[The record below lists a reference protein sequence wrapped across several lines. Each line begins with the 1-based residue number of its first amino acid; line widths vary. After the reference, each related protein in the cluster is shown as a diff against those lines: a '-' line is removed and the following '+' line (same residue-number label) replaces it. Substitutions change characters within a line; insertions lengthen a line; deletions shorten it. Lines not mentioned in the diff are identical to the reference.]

1 MKRRLLCTGAGLFVL
16 LALLLWLHN
25 LDSMAQPPS
34 SSPGPESPDPRSL
47 IPESPNPE
55 SPDYQLLTNP
65 GVEDYDAPYTQFE
78 GVNCQVA
85 SGWQRFWDEGLPEP
99 YWMDCRVFAAS
110 HLGADWVEKI
120 EGETSQLVIATEPY
134 AAGIRQTVSGLTPG
148 RGYGFHAAMLTIYQT
163 SAPPSADGTMIKQV
177 GMDPTGGTD
186 PDAPS
191 VVWSDADDHDE
202 GPWSVDL
209 RTAAFAQSSTMTVFI
224 RVISPYPSGGL
235 PYLNYSFLDSAILA
249 LTPVVTATSPAV
261 SEVPAFTVN
270 WDNVVAAPGVKR
282 LKGCDVQWL
291 DESEGVWHDWFT
303 RTAEVEAP
311 FVGESCHV
319 YHFRAR
325 AWQKYLNGAL
335 LVGPYRPAGDI
346 QTIVLGSKLVGQ
358 VWTTEGHPITGATVA
373 ISGTG
378 YAATSGSWG
387 HYELFVPPSAE
398 PQTITVSHPGWLSPP
413 PVYGVTFGLSA
424 TVAIDW
430 MLRPAGDAVANGDFE
445 AGLEGWSVP
454 AQGPAPT
461 VVAEPVHTGHHAL
474 ALGGAPPAGG
484 TSTVSQTLVLAGAW
498 EPALAFWYRPATE
511 DAEDLDFRV
520 VVTVAS
526 EGSGA
531 VRPASSAAGEVTAA
545 TPVTTTYVFTPD
557 LEVSGWHPQWYRVG
571 QPEAY
576 LTGRVTV
583 QFEAGREDEGLAA
596 VYLDEVS
603 LGATLGGPYK
613 IYLPLALR

>member
-1 MKRRLLCTGAGLFVL
+1 MKQQLLRTGAGLFVL
-16 LALLLWLHN
+16 LALLLAFYNVGTL
-25 LDSMAQPPS
+25 AQPPS
-34 SSPGPESPDPRSL
+34 TPAAPDSPAPGSL
-47 IPESPNPE
+47 SAE

-65 GVEDYDAPYTQFE
+65 GVEAYDAPYTQFQ

-85 SGWQRFWDEGLPEP
+85 SGWQRFWDDALAEP
-99 YWMDCRVFAAS
+99 YWMDCSVFAAS
-110 HLGADWVEKI
+110 PLGGGWTEFI
-120 EGETSQLVIATEPY
+120 EGTTSQLVIATQPY

-148 RGYGFHAAMLTIYQT
+148 TGYGFHAAMLTIFQT
-163 SAPPSADGTMIKQV
+163 SAPPAVDGTMVKQV
-177 GMDPTGGTD
+177 GLDPTGGTD
-186 PDAPS
+186 ADAPS

-224 RVISPYPSGGL
+224 RVISSYPSGGL

-261 SEVPAFTVN
+261 SEVPTFTVN
-270 WDNVVAAPGVKR
+270 WDNVVAAPGVRR

-291 DESEGVWHDWFT
+291 DEAEGVWHDWFT
-303 RTAEVEAP
+303 QTAEVEAT
-311 FVGESCHV
+311 FVGEQCHV
-319 YHFRAR
+319 YRFRAR

-335 LVGPYRPAGDI
+335 LVGPYRPAGDA
-346 QTIVLGSKLVGQ
+346 QTIVLGSRLVGQ
-358 VWTTEGHPITGATVA
+358 VWTTEGHPLSGATVA
-373 ISGTG
+373 ISGTA
-378 YAATSGSWG
+378 YAATSGAG
-387 HYELFVPPSAE
+387 GRYELCGLFPAE

-413 PVYGVTFGLSA
+413 PAYGVIVGPSA

-430 MLRPAGDAVANGDFE
+430 MLRPAVDAVANGDFE
-445 AGLEGWSVP
+445 AGLEGWSLP
-454 AQGPAPT
+454 AQGPPPT
-461 VVAEPVHTGHHAL
+461 VVAEPVHTGHYAL
-474 ALGGAPPAGG
+474 ALGGAPLAGG

-498 EPALAFWYRPATE
+498 EPVLAFWYRPATE

-520 VVTVAS
+520 VVTVVS

-531 VRPASSAAGEVTAA
+531 ARPASPAAGEVPAT

-571 QPEAY
+571 EPESY
-576 LTGRVTV
+576 LSGRVTV
-583 QFEAGREDEGLAA
+583 EFEAGREDEGPAT

-603 LGATLGGPYK
+603 LGATPGGPYK
-613 IYLPLALR
+613 SYLPLALR